1 MKAPVCPAYSDE
13 EAAQTFALFYY
24 TIYHAECLMTPIGD
38 TMSPLL
44 QAVYQTIWE
53 VRDDCYAAI
62 YNKIPSLQL
71 VGKTPKEQLS
81 AIAQFVA
88 PYPYP
93 ASEKVSPCFMK
104 DIASIGMILELM
116 ATDWSTL
123 RAVALGRLSHSRPC
137 RTPARRWSPSAPE
150 SLSR

>member
-1 MKAPVCPAYSDE
+1 MKTPICPAYSEE

-71 VGKTPKEQLS
+71 AGKTPKEQLS
-81 AIAQFVA
+81 AIARFVA
-88 PYPYP
+88 HYPFP
-93 ASEKVSPCFMK
+93 ASEKVSSCFMK
-104 DIASIGMILELM
+104 DIASIGMILELV
-116 ATDWSTL
+116 ATDWSAL
-123 RAVALGRLSHSRPC
+123 RAVALDPGVHSRPC
-137 RTPARRWSPSAPE
+137 RIPARRWSPCALE
-150 SLSR
+150 SSML

>member
-1 MKAPVCPAYSDE
+1 MKTPICPAYSEE

-62 YNKIPSLQL
+62 YNKIPSLQ
-71 VGKTPKEQLS
+71 S
-81 AIAQFVA
+81 AQRH
-88 PYPYP
+88 
-93 ASEKVSPCFMK
+93 
-104 DIASIGMILELM
+104 
-116 ATDWSTL
+116 
-123 RAVALGRLSHSRPC
+123 RAV
-137 RTPARRWSPSAPE
+137 RR
-150 SLSR
+150 SLSFSREREGVVLFHEGHRVDRYDSGAGGHGLERIACRSVGSRCSF

>member
-1 MKAPVCPAYSDE
+1 MKTPICPAYSEE

-71 VGKTPKEQLS
+71 AGKTPKEQLS
-81 AIAQFVA
+81 AIARFVR
-88 PYPYP
+88 PLSFS
-93 ASEKVSPCFMK
+93 ASEKVS
-104 DIASIGMILELM
+104 S
-116 ATDWSTL
+116 
-123 RAVALGRLSHSRPC
+123 
-137 RTPARRWSPSAPE
+137 
-150 SLSR
+150 